1 MKAVRLKTPGGL
13 SQLVIDSC
21 EVATVG
27 REEVSVRVH
36 ASSLNYHDYAVVT
49 GNIKTPDG
57 RVPMSDGAGEVLA
70 VEGRAIEIP
79 GSGSSD

>member
-13 SQLVIDSC
+13 NQLVIDSC
-21 EVATVG
+21 EVVTVG
-27 REEVSVRVH
+27 RGKSACAH

-57 RVPMSDGAGEVLA
+57 RIPMAQARCSL
-70 VEGRAIEIP
+70 
-79 GSGSSD
+79 